1 MPLDVPAGYTA
12 LDVASLPA
20 FLRDL
25 PEIQERLGGSAE
37 AWRSRE
43 VSDGNLNQ
51 VFMVTGPAG
60 AVCVKQALPYVRV
73 AGPDWQLPLSRAFFE
88 AAYYDRVGSHVGK
101 LIPKVYHY
109 DPKLFCIV
117 MEWLSP
123 HIILRRGLVGGN
135 RYQGVARDVGEYLAR
150 ACFFTSD
157 LAQRFETKNDDE
169 AVFAKNQATE
179 RITVDL
185 IFADP
190 YRTSPRNRWTTPQL
204 DDMAA
209 AFHADAPLKGAAAR
223 WGHRFI
229 ACPQALVHG
238 DLHTGSVMVTEDDT
252 RVIDPEF
259 AFYGPIGFDLGAFL
273 GNLLMDHHAQS
284 GLASAASP
292 RAAMQQWLL
301 EQMTAFWEHFRAR
314 FLELWR
320 SEAAGDAY
328 PTSLFADA
336 AGAAVLEAERQR
348 FMDGLF
354 ADMVGFAAMKTVR
367 RILGF
372 AHNIDFDRIA
382 DPARRAACE
391 RAALLL
397 ARDMLVAPER
407 FASIGDVVEAVR
419 RTAPMLP

>member
-1 MPLDVPAGYTA
+1 MPLDVPAGYAA
-12 LDVASLPA
+12 LDVASLPD
-20 FLRDL
+20 FLRNF
-25 PEIQERLGGSAE
+25 PEIQERLGGPAE
-37 AWRSRE
+37 AWRVRE
-43 VSDGNLNQ
+43 VGDGNLNL
-51 VFMVTGPAG
+51 VFMVQGPAG

-88 AAYYDRVGSHVGK
+88 AAYYDRVGRHVGN
-101 LIPKVYHY
+101 LIPKIYHY

-117 MEWLSP
+117 MEWVSP
-123 HIILRRGLVGGN
+123 HIILRGGLVAGN
-135 RYQGVARDVGEYLAR
+135 RYERAARDVAEYVAR
-150 ACFFTSD
+150 ACFYTSD

-204 DDMAA
+204 DAMAA

-223 WGHRFI
+223 WGHRFL

-292 RAAMQQWLL
+292 RAALQQWLL
-301 EQMTAFWEHFRAR
+301 EQMVVFWEHFRAR

-320 SEAAGDAY
+320 NEAAGDAY
-328 PTSLFADA
+328 PVSLFADA

-382 DPARRAACE
+382 DPVRRAACE

-407 FASIGDVVEAVR
+407 FASIGAVVEAVR
-419 RTAPMLP
+419 RTAPVLP